1 MTRQQLEEHRQLQ
14 AKLNAARSVYH
25 QLEQKALPGAQRLDG
40 MPRSSGNAD
49 KVGEL
54 GVELARQWLDME
66 KLERAVTVS
75 RIPIE
80 RYIETLDDPLTR
92 LVIGLRILCALSWKE
107 VAIYSGA
114 DQSVEAVRRRFKKE
128 VVKLP

>member
-40 MPRSSGNAD
+40 MPRSGGNAD

-54 GVELARQWLDME
+54 GMELARQWLDIE
-66 KLERAVTVS
+66 KLERAVSVS
-75 RIPIE
+75 KIPIE
-80 RYIETLDDPLTR
+80 VYIETLDDPLTR
-92 LVIGLRILCALSWKE
+92 LVIGLRVLCALSWKE
-107 VAIYSGA
+107 VAIYSGR
-114 DQSVEAVRRRFKKE
+114 DQSVEAVRKRFHAT
-128 VVKLP
+128 VAGLP